1 MTRTEVA
8 PTRLDEWL
16 RLIRGTFREEPEL
29 RVTLN
34 QAADLWA
41 LEELKL
47 EVILETLVDV
57 GFLCRSMDGTYARR
71 SPHT

>member
-1 MTRTEVA
+1 MTEAAVA
-8 PTRLDEWL
+8 PTHLDEWL
-16 RLIRGTFREEPEL
+16 WLIRSTFREEPEL

-41 LEELKL
+41 LDEMTL
-47 EVILETLVDV
+47 EVILETFVDV
-57 GFLCRSMDGTYARR
+57 GFLYRSMDGTYARR